1 MRRGRRMGN
10 HTLDPLAS
18 LAPFLNIC
26 TESNQITQTGLYRK
40 RGQRD
45 QRVQIWAARRAKR
58 FSIDLEAA
66 TWAASVLG
74 DAAAA
79 QPRTSVIASQRLNIS
94 RAIVFAAQRRER
106 RVYADRLQRKLGLEV
121 RTVALSRGLHS
132 RSSVRSGTD
141 KHSVQICGTTSR
153 FEITCLR
160 L

>member
-1 MRRGRRMGN
+1 MGN

-18 LAPFLNIC
+18 LAPFTNIY
-26 TESNQITQTGLYRK
+26 TEGNQITQTGLYRK

-45 QRVQIWAARRAKR
+45 QRVQIWAAPRAKR

-94 RAIVFAAQRRER
+94 RAIVLAAQRRER
-106 RVYADRLQRKLGLEV
+106 RVHADRLQRNLGLEV
-121 RTVALSRGLHS
+121 RAVALSRGVHS
-132 RSSVRSGTD
+132 RPSLRSGIAQ
-141 KHSVQICGTTSR
+141 HPVQFSGTTSLV
-153 FEITCLR
+153 CR
-160 L
+160 LAKP

>member
-1 MRRGRRMGN
+1 MGN
-10 HTLDPLAS
+10 HTLAPLTS
-18 LAPFLNIC
+18 LAPFTNIY
-26 TESNQITQTGLYRK
+26 TEGNQITQTGLYRK

-94 RAIVFAAQRRER
+94 RAIVVAAQRRER
-106 RVYADRLQRKLGLEV
+106 RVHADRFQRKLGLEV
-121 RTVALSRGLHS
+121 RAVTLSRRLHS
-132 RSSVRSGTD
+132 SPSFRSG
-141 KHSVQICGTTSR
+141 
-153 FEITCLR
+153 LA
-160 L
+160 